1 MYKDG
6 SIKYS
11 IAQKLKKVQD
21 EVIWKYRNFFQV
33 EENAKL

>member
-6 SIKYS
+6 SIKYY

-21 EVIWKYRNFFQV
+21 EVNLKIQEFSQV
-33 EENAKL
+33 EEKAKL